1 VKSLKKSAFKW
12 KLAITIIPFLIG
24 VLVISPD
31 VNMLDNDNQIKP
43 DNNGPNTS
51 QDALFDGLYLN
62 YTFSITGYG
71 SGFSNFLYT
80 HISGDF
86 YYIYWDMFIGDSTWE
101 EEKDTRVIYNST
113 GSYAFGDGNHAPLWV
128 FTNTT
133 LYEIIPI
140 AIDGTGSHAFNVTG
154 LYEYNLPGF
163 GIIDVWYL
171 EDLTYPGGIAWFER
185 TTGFLV
191 KGFFPINP
199 TVNYT
204 FDLLSTNLFINS
216 TISDTGIYNGLHV
229 GYNYSA
235 GAMTLPSNISFS
247 VDSTGIY
254 NVTWDVFLLG
264 TISWSEY
271 LGNRSIFNKQPPS
284 SGFNL
289 YSHTP
294 IWIHTDVLFNDIVP
308 ITVDGVGDHS
318 FQITGQIVHNLIG
331 YGWVEI
337 WILQDLA
344 NASSIVWYEKSTG
357 LLIQGTFIYGVN
369 NYTMTFLD
377 TNAIFTYV
385 NPPSSGGIPG
395 YNHLLFI
402 GFLIG
407 VSLIL
412 IQIKKRR

>member
-1 VKSLKKSAFKW
+1 VKSLKKTALKW
-12 KLAITIIPFLIG
+12 KLVITIIPFLFG
-24 VLVISPD
+24 LLFVSPD
-31 VNMLDNDNQIKP
+31 VNKVINDNQIKSVISEP
-43 DNNGPNTS
+43 KTS

-80 HISGDF
+80 HLSGDMYF
-86 YYIYWDMFIGDSTWE
+86 VYWDMFIGDSTWE
-101 EEKDTRVIYNST
+101 EEKDTRFIYNST

-128 FTNTT
+128 FTNTS
-133 LYEIIPI
+133 LYDIVPI
-140 AIDGTGSHAFNVTG
+140 AVDGTGSHAFNVTG

-171 EDLTYPGGIAWFER
+171 EDLTYPGGVAWFER

-204 FDLLSTNLFINS
+204 FDLLSTNLFFNS
-216 TISDTGIYNGLHV
+216 TISDTGIFNGLRV
-229 GYNYSA
+229 GYNYSV
-235 GAMTLPSNISFS
+235 GALTLPSNISFS
-247 VDSTGIY
+247 VDSMGIY
-254 NVTWDVFLLG
+254 NVTWEVFLVG

-294 IWIHTDVLFNDIVP
+294 IWIHTDVVLNDIVP

-318 FQITGQIVHNLIG
+318 FQITGQTVHNLAG

-344 NASSIVWYEKSTG
+344 NISSILWYEKSTG
-357 LLIQGTFIYGVN
+357 LLIQGTFIYGAS

-377 TNAIFTYV
+377 TNAIFTYAS
-385 NPPSSGGIPG
+385 SSGGIPG
-395 YNHLLFI
+395 YNHLILI

-412 IQIKKRR
+412 IRIKKRK